1 SCSVLLG
8 PVTIG
13 RLASVTRAS
22 RNTLSARD
30 SASAVRRVVRSRR
43 PRKPVGRRQ
52 SHTIWFHRPLRV
64 DAWLLLHHEN
74 PTVSGARGFG
84 TAHVFGEDGALV
96 ASFAQES
103 LLREMGA

>member
-1 SCSVLLG
+1 
-8 PVTIG
+8 
-13 RLASVTRAS
+13 
-22 RNTLSARD
+22 
-30 SASAVRRVVRSRR
+30 
-43 PRKPVGRRQ
+43 
-52 SHTIWFHRPLRV
+52 
-64 DAWLLLHHEN
+64 LLLHHES